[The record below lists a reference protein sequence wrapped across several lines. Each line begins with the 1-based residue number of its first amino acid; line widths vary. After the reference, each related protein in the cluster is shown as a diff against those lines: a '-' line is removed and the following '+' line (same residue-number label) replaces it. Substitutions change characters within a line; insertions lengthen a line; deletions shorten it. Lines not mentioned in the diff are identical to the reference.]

1 MKQFL
6 SSLRADYKIK
16 KPQPGA
22 SLSFGIRL
30 KGGIF

>member
-6 SSLRADYKIK
+6 SSLHADYKIK

-22 SLSFGIRL
+22 SLSLRRGL